1 MAKRDSTGRVLVADD
16 EESLR
21 WVIQQALE
29 AEGHEV
35 VAVASGDEA
44 WQALQSDDFD
54 VAVLDIRMPGLAG
67 LDVLSRVRDAGQQT
81 LCLVM
86 TAQGTMANAIEAT
99 KRGAFDYLPKPFEL
113 EQLQHL
119 VRRALEQRRML
130 RDVERLR
137 GELLEQ
143 HDFLAG
149 SAPVMQEV
157 FKTIGRVAPTDAT
170 VLLQGETGTGKELV
184 AKTIHLHSGR
194 TGSFLAINCS
204 AIPADLLESE
214 LFGYERGAFTGAVE
228 RRAGKFELAAGGT
241 LFLDEIGDLPL
252 ALQGKLLRVLQ
263 EREFTRLGG
272 RDALAT
278 DVRIIAATNRDLETA
293 MRRGAFRE
301 DLYFRLNVVRI
312 VLPPLRE
319 RKSDI
324 PSLIDFFV
332 AKMNRHLGMRVA
344 GVNPEARSLLAK
356 HDWPGNVRELENAL
370 VRAAVLAGGGR
381 SLLSEDFDLAKTAP
395 APGPN
400 PPLGAA
406 VRSRTVEVMAA
417 AGERPR
423 DVYETILRE
432 IEAPLLR
439 VVLERT
445 GGNQLRA
452 AEILG
457 INRNTLRKKL
467 TELGISPA
475 ADGDSG
481 AHHDS

>member
-1 MAKRDSTGRVLVADD
+1 
-16 EESLR
+16 
-21 WVIQQALE
+21 
-29 AEGHEV
+29 
-35 VAVASGDEA
+35 
-44 WQALQSDDFD
+44 
-54 VAVLDIRMPGLAG
+54 
-67 LDVLSRVRDAGQQT
+67 
-81 LCLVM
+81 M
-86 TAQGTMANAIEAT
+86 TAQSTMANAIEAT
-99 KRGAFDYLPKPFEL
+99 KRGAFDYLPKPFDL
-113 EQLQHL
+113 DQLLHL

-149 SAPVMQEV
+149 SAPAMQEV
-157 FKTIGRVAPTDAT
+157 FKTIGRVAATDAT
-170 VLLQGETGTGKELV
+170 VLIQGETGTGKELV

-204 AIPADLLESE
+204 AIPAELLESE

-241 LFLDEIGDLPL
+241 LFLDEIGDLPTP
-252 ALQGKLLRVLQ
+252 LQGKLLRVLQ

-272 RDALAT
+272 RSALTT
-278 DVRIIAATNRDLETA
+278 DVRIIAATNRDLEVA

-312 VLPPLRE
+312 SLPPLRE
-319 RKSDI
+319 RKTDI
-324 PSLIDFFV
+324 PSLVDFFLG
-332 AKMNRHLGMRVA
+332 KMSRRLGMRVT
-344 GVNPEARSLLAK
+344 GVSPEARSLLAK

-370 VRAAVLAGGGR
+370 VRAAVLAGGR
-381 SLLSEDFDLAKTAP
+381 SLLPEDFDLAQSAP
-395 APGPN
+395 IAGPQ
-400 PPLGAA
+400 PPLGSA
-406 VRSRTVEVMAA
+406 VRARTAEIMAA
-417 AGERPR
+417 AGDRPR
-423 DVYETILRE
+423 DVYDSVLRE

-439 VVLERT
+439 TVLERT

-467 TELGISPA
+467 TELGINP
-475 ADGDSG
+475 DGDAG
-481 AHHDS
+481 DHDDS

>member
-1 MAKRDSTGRVLVADD
+1 MPKPEPTGRILVAED

-35 VAVASGDEA
+35 VAVGSGDEA
-44 WQALQSDDFD
+44 WQALQADDLD
-54 VAVLDIRMPGLAG
+54 VAILDIRMPGLAG
-67 LDVLSRVRDAGQQT
+67 LDVLSRVREAGRDT
-81 LCLVM
+81 LCIVM
-86 TAQGTMANAIEAT
+86 TAQSTMANAIEAT
-99 KRGAFDYLPKPFEL
+99 KRGAFDYLPKPFDL
-113 EQLQHL
+113 EQLVHL
-119 VRRALEQRRML
+119 VRRALAQRRTL

-149 SAPVMQEV
+149 SSPAMQEV
-157 FKTIGRVAPTDAT
+157 FKTIGRVAETDAT

-204 AIPADLLESE
+204 AIPAELLESE

-241 LFLDEIGDLPL
+241 LFLDEIGDLPTP
-252 ALQGKLLRVLQ
+252 LQGKLLRVLQ

-272 RDALAT
+272 RSALAT
-278 DVRIIAATNRDLETA
+278 DVRIIAATNQDLEAA
-293 MRRGAFRE
+293 MRLGAFRE

-312 VLPPLRE
+312 SLPPLRE

-324 PSLIDFFV
+324 PALVDFFLD
-332 AKMNRHLGMRVA
+332 KMRRRLGVRVT
-344 GVNPEARSLLAK
+344 GVSPEARSLLAA

-370 VRAAVLAGGGR
+370 LRAAVLAGGR
-381 SLLSEDFDLAKTAP
+381 ALLPEDFELAPRAP
-395 APGPN
+395 ANGPQ
-400 PPLGAA
+400 PPLAAA
-406 VRSRTVEVMAA
+406 VRARAADVMAA
-417 AGERPR
+417 AGDRPR
-423 DVYETILRE
+423 DVYATMLRE
-432 IEAPLLR
+432 VEVPLLR
-439 VVLERT
+439 AVLERT

-467 TELGISPA
+467 TELGIA
-475 ADGDSG
+475 ADSVQGNHRDS
-481 AHHDS
+481 

>member
-1 MAKRDSTGRVLVADD
+1 MSKSDPTGRILVADD

-29 AEGHEV
+29 AEGHDV
-35 VAVASGDEA
+35 LAVASGDEA
-44 WQALQSDDFD
+44 WQALQTDDFD
-54 VAVLDIRMPGLAG
+54 VAILDIRMPGLAG
-67 LDVLSRVRDAGQQT
+67 LDVLTRVREAGRDT

-86 TAQGTMANAIEAT
+86 TAQSTMANAIEAT

-113 EQLQHL
+113 EQLKHL
-119 VRRALEQRRML
+119 VRRALSQRRTL

-149 SAPVMQEV
+149 TAPAMQEV
-157 FKTIGRVAPTDAT
+157 FKTIGRVAATDAT

-204 AIPADLLESE
+204 AIPAELLESE

-228 RRAGKFELAAGGT
+228 RRAGKFELAEGGT
-241 LFLDEIGDLPL
+241 LFLDEIGDLPTP
-252 ALQGKLLRVLQ
+252 LQGKLLRVLQ

-272 RDALAT
+272 RSALAT
-278 DVRIIAATNRDLETA
+278 DVRIIAATNHDLEAA

-312 VLPPLRE
+312 SLPPLRE
-319 RKSDI
+319 RKTDI
-324 PSLIDFFV
+324 PALIDFFLG
-332 AKMNRHLGMRVA
+332 KMRRRF
-344 GVNPEARSLLAK
+344 GVGVSAVSPAARSLLAT
-356 HDWPGNVRELENAL
+356 HDWPGNVRELENTL
-370 VRAAVLAGGGR
+370 VRAAVLAGGR
-381 SLLSEDFDLAKTAP
+381 ALLPEDFDLTP
-395 APGPN
+395 RSPVDGPQ
-400 PPLGAA
+400 PPLGSA
-406 VRSRTVEVMAA
+406 VRARTAEVMAE
-417 AGERPR
+417 AGDRPR
-423 DVYETILRE
+423 DVYATMLRE
-432 IEAPLLR
+432 IEIPLLR
-439 VVLERT
+439 TVLERT

-467 TELGISPA
+467 SDLGIPA
-475 ADGDSG
+475 DPTSRDDRES
-481 AHHDS
+481 